1 MDLYVYQLR
10 QDGERGTGPD
20 GLVSSCAMCACL
32 RVELVSSVFII
43 VPQMGYIKQPQI
55 CSMLLFDYLFLYKYF
70 IERKKKKLRRAS

>member
-32 RVELVSSVFII
+32 KVELFSSVFII
-43 VPQMGYIKQPQI
+43 VPQMGYMKKPQI
-55 CSMLLFDYLFLYKYF
+55 SMLLFNSILITRVLYTVQS
-70 IERKKKKLRRAS
+70 KK